1 MVTVTECVA
10 GSYVAVSIAW
20 CCGARWFGQLAM
32 SKLPC
37 WYSAG
42 AEVSGL
48 PQLAGSSV
56 LPSSATQSARM
67 ISASVPAPMQLGQAF
82 WQQQWQICVGG
93 SVLWSRMQSLSV
105 LNSSRS
111 IATRSSWYLW

>member
-32 SKLPC
+32 SRLPC

-56 LPSSATQSARM
+56 DLVELSTMQA
-67 ISASVPAPMQLGQAF
+67 VPDDAEHLVF
-82 WQQQWQICVGG
+82 ESQIM
-93 SVLWSRMQSLSV
+93 S
-105 LNSSRS
+105 
-111 IATRSSWYLW
+111 